1 MLPTTVHQSTEIA
14 EPVKAN
20 TLPGVIIGVVTSM
33 AMFSIILLLL
43 VPLSIAVIV
52 IMYTRKLKKVKDRRR
67 AVMITQYGIHRM
79 EATEVL
85 VVGERTR
92 CGDQIVSV
100 DFIIVNMQLL

>member
-20 TLPGVIIGVVTSM
+20 TFPGVIIGVVTSM

-52 IMYTRKLKKVKDRRR
+52 IMFENQWWVG
-67 AVMITQYGIHRM
+67 ITG
-79 EATEVL
+79 
-85 VVGERTR
+85 
-92 CGDQIVSV
+92 VSETSGC
-100 DFIIVNMQLL
+100 FR